1 MHFLKKLKLQIIF
14 PLLILFIIPQSV
26 FAYSK
31 YIVPGG
37 ETIGIEV
44 NSKGVLVVGFYEVD
58 SKYIGKD
65 AGFEVGD
72 AITKINGTEVN
83 SINEM
88 VNVVN
93 EEASSDN
100 ELDVTIIRDDKS
112 SNLSLKMVC
121 DDNDVCKTGLYVKD
135 SITGIGTLTYID
147 PKTTIFGALGH
158 EIVERTTGE
167 KFEIKDGKIFNATVT
182 DNTKSENGSPGE
194 KNATYNESI
203 TYGEINANEESG
215 VFGKYT
221 EEILENEA
229 IEVASKDE
237 VKTGEAFIRT
247 VLNGSEVKDYSINIL
262 NINKDSDIK
271 NILFEITD
279 QNLLN
284 ETGGVIQGM
293 SGSPI
298 IQDNKLVGAVTHVI
312 VSDTKKGYGIFITTM
327 LEEGDKSVE

>member
-221 EEILENEA
+221 DEILEEEA
-229 IEVASKDE
+229 IEVASEDE